1 VKPLFIKLRDGTE
14 PVRLSA
20 RKYTPPQLKFT
31 RDKIRE
37 LEELNLVYKNS
48 EAEWSSPQLILPN
61 PRPDQY
67 CMTVGPRVQNAST
80 KPTS

>member
-48 EAEWSSPQLILPN
+48 EAEW
-61 PRPDQY
+61 
-67 CMTVGPRVQNAST
+67 
-80 KPTS
+80 